1 VSARVVIGFALYLLL
16 APALLFLSAG
26 TWNWPL
32 AWVAVA
38 LQLAATIGSRLIVL
52 KRNPDTLR
60 ERAQFASSEGTPTWD
75 RVLGPIVGLLG
86 PVAILVVAGL
96 DHRLGWSTLV
106 PRWAQTVAT
115 LVLAVG
121 YAVAV
126 WAMMVN
132 RFFSAVARIQE
143 DRGQVVVKDGPYH
156 YVRHP
161 SYAGAVMSYLA
172 LPIMLDA
179 AWALIPS
186 LGVIVAVVLRTQL
199 EDQLLQEELDGYR
212 RYTEETPYRLI
223 PGIW

>member
-1 VSARVVIGFALYLLL
+1 
-16 APALLFLSAG
+16 
-26 TWNWPL
+26 
-32 AWVAVA
+32 
-38 LQLAATIGSRLIVL
+38 LIVL

-186 LGVIVAVVLRTQL
+186 LGVIVAVVIRTQL
-199 EDQLLQEELDGYR
+199 EDRLLREELDGYR
-212 RYTEETPYRLI
+212 RYTEETPYLLL
-223 PGIW
+223 PGLW